1 VLKSSAWSQRRGER
15 LRFGIEHYQHVGGAT
30 HFALLN
36 HPAIYAQIRR
46 WMAPR
51 RALPAPAA

>member
-1 VLKSSAWSQRRGER
+1 VLKSSAWSQRRGEQ
-15 LRFGIEHYQHVGGAT
+15 LRFAIENYHHVGGAN
-30 HFALLN
+30 HFELLN

-51 RALPAPAA
+51 RALPAPA